1 MRVGL
6 SPILFIYVSR
16 MGLFRN
22 ATKDYSG
29 CFVWFCF
36 GGKNKMISVGRM
48 AGRRCREIDEKV
60 NNLRLDLPLSKC
72 SLAGPSEKWSEKA

>member
-1 MRVGL
+1 
-6 SPILFIYVSR
+6 
-16 MGLFRN
+16 
-22 ATKDYSG
+22 
-29 CFVWFCF
+29 
-36 GGKNKMISVGRM
+36 MISVGRM